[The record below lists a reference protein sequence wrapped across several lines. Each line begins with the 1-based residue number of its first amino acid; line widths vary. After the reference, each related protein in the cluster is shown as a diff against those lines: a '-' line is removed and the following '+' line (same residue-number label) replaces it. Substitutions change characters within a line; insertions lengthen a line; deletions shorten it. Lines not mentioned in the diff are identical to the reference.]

1 MSDWKNKLYFG
12 DNLQI
17 LRDHVADE
25 SVDLIYLDPPFNSKV
40 SYNVLYKAKNG
51 SQSASQITAF
61 DDTWHW
67 GKESEVSYHE
77 VITVGLPK
85 VANLLQALRSFLG
98 TNDMMAYLTMMA
110 IRLTELHRVLKPT
123 GSIYLHCDPTASHY
137 LKLVMDA
144 IFSPMNFRNEI
155 IWKRTAAHSDSA
167 TLGNVHD
174 ILLYHSKSETFVYNP
189 QFIPYS
195 EDYID
200 RYYRHKDERGRF
212 LDRDLTAGG
221 LSGGGYTYDWQGITK
236 VWRCPKETMQQWHD
250 GGLLYYTSKGTPRKK
265 QYLKDMPGRPLQ
277 DTWTDVP
284 PLNSQAQERLGYPT
298 QKPEA
303 LLERIIQTSS
313 NEGDTILDPFCGCGT
328 AIAVAE
334 EMDRRWIG
342 IDVAYMA
349 IPLIKRR
356 LRKSFGKELSPFTVE
371 GIPKTLQDARALAES
386 GPEGRYQFQWWAI
399 DRVDAHAV
407 NDRRKGAD
415 RGVDGIISFFDD
427 DSGIAKKIL
436 IQVKSG
442 HVNRGVIATLRGD
455 METQKATLGVLIS
468 LEPPTKSMKTEAL
481 SAGFYTPSVFPSRN
495 IQKIQILTA
504 KELFEE
510 KRIDYYK
517 LDSATFRDA
526 RSKPL
531 KKGSIRAAP
540 RLGKDV
546 P

>member
-40 SYNVLYKAKNG
+40 SYNVLYRAKNG

-77 VITVGLPK
+77 VITTGLPK
-85 VANLLQALRSFLG
+85 IANLLQALRSFLG

-110 IRLTELHRVLKPT
+110 PRLVELRRVLKPT

-137 LKLVMDA
+137 LKLILDA
-144 IFSPMNFRNEI
+144 ILGASNFRNEI
-155 IWKRTAAHSDSA
+155 IWHYGQRTAFYKTHLSKKHDVIFLYGKTGEAVLNPVASAWPRDEFLAHR
-167 TLGNVHD
+167 HD
-174 ILLYHSKSETFVYNP
+174 VKVDEDGRE
-189 QFIPYS
+189 FIW
-195 EDYID
+195 
-200 RYYRHKDERGRF
+200 
-212 LDRDLTAGG
+212 T
-221 LSGGGYTYDWQGITK
+221 
-236 VWRCPKETMQQWHD
+236 D
-250 GGLLYYTSKGTPRKK
+250 GGKPGTRYKRFVDEVLAQGK
-265 QYLKDMPGRPLQ
+265 PL
-277 DTWTDVP
+277 DSVWNIP
-284 PLNSQAQERLGYPT
+284 LLNSAAKERLGYPT
-298 QKPEA
+298 QKPEE
-303 LLERIIQTSS
+303 LLERIVKASS
-313 NEGDTILDPFCGCGT
+313 NEGDIVLDPFCGCGT

-442 HVNRGVIATLRGD
+442 HVSRGVIATLRGD

-468 LEPPTKSMKTEAL
+468 LEPPTEPMKTEAL
-481 SAGFYTPSVFPSRN
+481 SAGFYTPPVFPSRN

-504 KELFEE
+504 KELFEG
-510 KRIDYYK
+510 KTIDYYK
-517 LDSATFRDA
+517 LDSATFRNA

-531 KKGSIRAAP
+531 KKGSIQAAP